1 MVVSLRFRHWA
12 RRVGCTA
19 ILRVEAVL
27 IVQAWLRLWSK
38 RFVERRVSRC
48 AVLFDAKARCNPRF

>member
-1 MVVSLRFRHWA
+1 MSFSSTVVSLQFRHWA
-12 RRVGCTA
+12 RRVRCMA

-38 RFVERRVSRC
+38 RFVERRVSRYV
-48 AVLFDAKARCNPRF
+48 VLFDAET